1 MRAKIPM
8 LLIRFVVGLVFV
20 TEGIL
25 KYVRPEELGAGRFA
39 QIGFPFSHLLA
50 PFVGGVEIAAGV
62 AVLLGVLAGE
72 GALLLL
78 AVMVTA
84 LISTKI
90 PILTGQPLW
99 IFHVPRNV
107 AHTGVLGFMHE
118 ARLDVAMLF
127 SLIAILIDS
136 GMRLGRKKR
145 WNHR

>member
-1 MRAKIPM
+1 
-8 LLIRFVVGLVFV
+8 
-20 TEGIL
+20 
-25 KYVRPEELGAGRFA
+25 
-39 QIGFPFSHLLA
+39 
-50 PFVGGVEIAAGV
+50 
-62 AVLLGVLAGE
+62 
-72 GALLLL
+72 
-78 AVMVTA
+78 MVTA